1 MFKPGNTIGKNGRP
15 RGVKNRLA
23 GDVLSD
29 LLAVWN
35 EPIKE
40 GSDIRRGPA
49 ALRIMSRERTH
60 DFVKVFANVL
70 PKEFLVESTA
80 AELSDEDLDALIAQL
95 RVRALEAREEKAL
108 TGVEIKMLPHAH

>member
-1 MFKPGNTIGKNGRP
+1 MFKPGNTIGKNGKP

-29 LLAVWN
+29 LLQVWN

-49 ALRIMSRERTH
+49 ALRIMSRERPTE
-60 DFVKVFANVL
+60 FAKLYASVL
-70 PKEFLVESTA
+70 PKEYLVESVA
-80 AELSDEDLDALIAQL
+80 AELSDDELDTLIEQL

-108 TGVEIKMLPHAH
+108 NAVEIKMLPHAH